1 MQRQPQPTF
10 TASPASS
17 RSAGP
22 RSSLV
27 RPVLPDRNVTDE
39 TIEDAYVNFIL
50 YCNPA
55 VPLESDTTVL
65 REAFQ
70 NPPKSGG
77 KSFKTY
83 TLFELI
89 RQLEAKE
96 LKTWIELA
104 LKLGVEPPDQHKG
117 QSSQRIQQYAVR
129 LKVEDH
135 RPPLQSCY
143 FSFSLT
149 AAEMDAIHARGCVL

>member
-1 MQRQPQPTF
+1 MQQQPQPEPF
-10 TASPASS
+10 FAGSPAPS
-17 RSAGP
+17 RQAVP

-27 RPVLPDRNVTDE
+27 RPVLPDKNVSDE
-39 TIEDAYVNFIL
+39 TIEEAYVNFVL

-55 VPLESDTTVL
+55 VPLETDTAGL

-70 NPPKSGG
+70 TPPKSGG
-77 KSFKTY
+77 KSFNTY

-89 RQLEAKE
+89 KQLEAKE

-129 LKVEDH
+129 LKVR
-135 RPPLQSCY
+135 RPTSRRCSCEAR
-143 FSFSLT
+143 FSV
-149 AAEMDAIHARGCVL
+149 H